1 MVGMPVTSSGRHC
14 ARSERANGPSKSSS
28 GPTPPKASRCCRAA
42 GWWNE
47 PSHGSAATDVSPR
60 TSNKPSPQQP
70 PGCSSHQS
78 SSSHAVSQEH
88 EITRDSFES
97 DSKRR
102 EAALKWARSEEHTS
116 ELQSLVRISYA
127 VFCFKKKKHKPTRVL

>member
-97 DSKRR
+97 DSKRKR
-102 EAALKWARSEEHTS
+102 QIQLYQRIAAEFSRVYTATRFVWREHTVD
-116 ELQSLVRISYA
+116 LRDLI
-127 VFCFKKKKHKPTRVL
+127 